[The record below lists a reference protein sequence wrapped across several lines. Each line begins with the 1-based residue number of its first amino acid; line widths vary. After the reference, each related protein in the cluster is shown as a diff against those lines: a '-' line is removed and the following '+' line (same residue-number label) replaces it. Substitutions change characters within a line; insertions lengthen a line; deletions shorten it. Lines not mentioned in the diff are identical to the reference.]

1 MEKFNKYKV
10 KADEE
15 TAKKKAELEEREKKL
30 KERREKEK
38 AAEPK
43 IRELTDEEAEKLQ
56 KQQEPL
62 DVVENKKDDEDP
74 QDAGKL
80 KPNAGNGCD
89 LPNYRWTQT
98 LSDIEVL
105 LRLCKL
111 SKQKG

>member
-1 MEKFNKYKV
+1 MTR
-10 KADEE
+10 KATAAIMAQNGDEWIDD
-15 TAKKKAELEEREKKL
+15 TN
-30 KERREKEK
+30 
-38 AAEPK
+38 
-43 IRELTDEEAEKLQ
+43 
-56 KQQEPL
+56 
-62 DVVENKKDDEDP
+62 VVGINKKDDEDP